1 MKSEWQSWIQ
11 IIVILHSWF
20 GVSNG
25 FGLFLK
31 THLRPLLP
39 VRTMRPQK
47 HYYLLVKAIPRMHLP
62 DYKPYGHQEHKD
74 FLTHLEPTPAV
85 VNPVLDEIAV
95 SFDEE
100 AIIDHFVITH
110 HIIRTRKKG
119 HIYGHHLRHPYGY
132 RFKRRPTRKYP
143 RTRPHHTD
151 KTDRQACHSDWKTC
165 KMGRHF
171 PVREKSGNF
180 EQTRKVGEIT
190 QNTGKFR
197 EFQTNIV
204 CYF

>member
-11 IIVILHSWF
+11 IIVILHSWL

-39 VRTMRPQK
+39 VRTMRPQQ

-100 AIIDHFVITH
+100 AIIDHFS
-110 HIIRTRKKG
+110 
-119 HIYGHHLRHPYGY
+119 L
-132 RFKRRPTRKYP
+132 
-143 RTRPHHTD
+143 
-151 KTDRQACHSDWKTC
+151 
-165 KMGRHF
+165 
-171 PVREKSGNF
+171 
-180 EQTRKVGEIT
+180 
-190 QNTGKFR
+190 
-197 EFQTNIV
+197 
-204 CYF
+204 

>member
-31 THLRPLLP
+31 KHLRPLLP

-47 HYYLLVKAIPRMHLP
+47 PYYFLVKAIPRMHLP
-62 DYKPYGHQEHKD
+62 DYKPYGRQEYTD
-74 FLTHLEPTPAV
+74 FLMHLEPTPAV

-95 SFDEE
+95 AYDEE

-132 RFKRRPTRKYP
+132 RFKRGPTRKYP
-143 RTRPHHTD
+143 HSPIPH
-151 KTDRQACHSDWKTC
+151 RQYS
-165 KMGRHF
+165 
-171 PVREKSGNF
+171 
-180 EQTRKVGEIT
+180 
-190 QNTGKFR
+190 
-197 EFQTNIV
+197 
-204 CYF
+204 